1 MVVNRSLSWIGPL
14 ALGAVAM
21 YLLDPV
27 GGGRRRALVRDKA
40 VWVARKTRDGAGA
53 LGRDLQHR
61 AYGAVAE
68 VRGYFDRSP
77 ANDRVIEERV
87 RAQLGRVSSH
97 PAAITVFVSD
107 GRVTLSGPILES
119 ERDLVCRSI
128 SRVRGVEDLVDQ
140 LEVHEESGNIP
151 ALQGGS
157 IRPGQTWL
165 RGSWAPTTQLVA
177 AIAGAGALAYGAR
190 TLRQ

>member
-1 MVVNRSLSWIGPL
+1 MVGNRSLSWIGPM
-14 ALGAVAM
+14 ALGALAM

-27 GGGRRRALVRDKA
+27 GGGRRRALIRDKA
-40 VWVARKTRDGAGA
+40 MWAGRKTRDGAGA
-53 LGRDLQHR
+53 LGRDLRHR
-61 AYGAVAE
+61 SYGAVAE
-68 VRGYFDRSP
+68 VRGLFDRAP
-77 ANDRVIEERV
+77 ADDRVIEERV

-97 PAAITVFVSD
+97 PAAITVFASG

-119 ERDLVCRSI
+119 EHDLVCRTI
-128 SRVRGVEDLVDQ
+128 SRIRGVEDLVDQ
-140 LEVHEESGNIP
+140 LEVHEEAGNIP

-165 RGSWAPTTQLVA
+165 RGSWAPTSQLFA
-177 AIAGAGALAYGAR
+177 ALAGAGAIAFGAR